1 MALLQVSLCG
11 SGPVDNLP
19 GQAETQLISA
29 GDQVLQVLCLMRL
42 TLPRIFIPGWDVKF
56 SSTILKQLLV
66 NVRLVIQDLKCKP
79 FFGFFSC
86 KGLTLPVCQC
96 STVPLCQCIQCATAS
111 ASLECSSAP
120 KLHSTFSELA
130 IQGNKRSLDYQNQHV
145 SPLKLQ
151 YLILD
156 LCDNC
161 F

>member
-11 SGPVDNLP
+11 PGPVDNLP

-96 STVPLCQCIQCATAS
+96 STLPVCHCASVPLYQCATVPGCQCATV
-111 ASLECSSAP
+111 SSVPQQVHLWNAA
-120 KLHSTFSELA
+120 LHQNC
-130 IQGNKRSLDYQNQHV
+130 IQPSQN
-145 SPLKLQ
+145 
-151 YLILD
+151 
-156 LCDNC
+156 
-161 F
+161 